1 MCSEV
6 GQWRYILMYAVIR
19 TGGKQYRVQ
28 KGDVIRVERIALD
41 NEVQQ
46 TYSFPEVLLLAD
58 GDKVTVGD
66 PTVKG
71 AKVTAKILGH
81 GRSKKVVVFKF
92 RPKKDYRRKQGH
104 RQPYTELEI
113 TDVALEGEEA

>member
-1 MCSEV
+1 
-6 GQWRYILMYAVIR
+6 MYAVIR

-58 GDKVTVGD
+58 GDNVTVGD

-71 AKVTAKILGH
+71 AKVTAKVLGQ